1 MKSAPDLPDETI
13 QQAIQRV
20 KNLFVAAHIPDAA
33 TDARWLIAAAL
44 RVSPAHLIANPAAP
58 IPPESRARL
67 DQYVTRR
74 INREPVSRILGCREF
89 YGRPFELSPAVLDP
103 RPDTETLIDLVL
115 ELVNSSNATTSWPA
129 PRILDIG
136 TGSGA
141 ILLTLLAQL
150 PSATGVGIDICP
162 NALDIAQ
169 RNAQALGLGARA
181 TFTLGDMRSG
191 LPTGC
196 DIVVANP
203 PYIPTTALAALA
215 PEVTRFDPHL
225 ALDGGND
232 GLDYYRAIIAVL
244 ALAATHT
251 GWPLNNAF
259 LSPNHKKCLNRPQF
273 IVVYRQAR
281 SEPQRLKQP
290 DALVAPHNRKQC
302 RRSFETRLLAK
313 RLGHRT
319 PRRSMGLGFRL

>member
-44 RVSPAHLIANPAAP
+44 DCSPAHLIANPAALISP
-58 IPPESRARL
+58 ANRARL
-67 DQYVTRR
+67 DHFVTRR
-74 INREPVSRILGCREF
+74 INREPVSRILGHREF

-115 ELVNSSNATTSWPA
+115 ELVNSNQATTSSPA

-150 PSATGVGIDICP
+150 PNATGVGIDICP
-162 NALDIAQ
+162 DALAIAQ
-169 RNAQALGLGARA
+169 RNAHALGLGACA

-196 DIVVANP
+196 DIVVSNP
-203 PYIPTTALAALA
+203 PYIPTTALATLS
-215 PEVTRFDPHL
+215 PEVIRFDPHL

-232 GLDYYRAIIAVL
+232 GLDYYRAIISAL
-244 ALAATHT
+244 ALAAART
-251 GWPLNNAF
+251 GWPRITVFEVGAGQADQVALILQAQ
-259 LSPNHKKCLNRPQF
+259 LVPNSQV
-273 IVVYRQAR
+273 I
-281 SEPQRLKQP
+281 QRR
-290 DALVAPHNRKQC
+290 D
-302 RRSFETRLLAK
+302 LA
-313 RLGHRT
+313 GHMRCV
-319 PRRSMGLGFRL
+319 GLTTHF